1 MRSTQPRNAGTAIS
15 PAFEDRIASDEVTA
29 RAAQHR
35 SMPTHPNSGRIS
47 RRTSVRR
54 RLLLF
59 LIPSLMLLVVGAAA
73 LTYFVALHVATYAYD
88 RSLLDPALDIA
99 ANITTDV
106 DGTRLAMQEQAQ
118 QALLYDHEDI
128 VVFQVRTPAGDV
140 VVGDRDLAR
149 PPPLV
154 AGERAFFDSRLH
166 GEPVRV
172 AVVRS
177 ATGMVV
183 QVAETLHKR
192 NRLIW
197 EILAAGVLP
206 TLLIA
211 VATVVLA
218 WTGVA
223 RGLSP
228 LSWVRTQLL
237 CRTPEDL
244 QPLDEHS
251 TPVEIAPAVEALNR
265 LFAQLRESN
274 EMQQRFLSNAA
285 HQLRTPLAGLQLHLE
300 LLLRRD
306 LPADVHA
313 EIDGLHA
320 ATVRASHLANQL
332 LALAKAEA
340 RADQANRLAVTDL
353 YAVADDAVHEWVQR
367 AIAAGIDLGFD
378 LAHADIAGNALL
390 LGELLDNLLDNALR
404 YTPAG
409 GTVTVRCGRE
419 QGKPYL
425 CVEDNGPGIPES
437 AHGTVFERFSRLAGS
452 PGNGAGLGLSIV
464 KEVVE
469 RHRAV
474 LRMETPA
481 GGGTRIVVTFPSVDV
496 DTTVSSNARSTLPEH
511 ATLAS

>member
-1 MRSTQPRNAGTAIS
+1 MLNPRI
-15 PAFEDRIASDEVTA
+15 P
-29 RAAQHR
+29 
-35 SMPTHPNSGRIS
+35 

-59 LIPSLMLLVVGAAA
+59 LIPSLLLLVVSAAA

-99 ANITTDV
+99 ANITTDG

-118 QALLYDHEDI
+118 QALLYDHEDS

-140 VVGDRDLAR
+140 VVGDRDLA
-149 PPPLV
+149 PPPQLS
-154 AGERAFFDSRLH
+154 AGGLAFFDSRLH
-166 GEPVRV
+166 GEPIRI
-172 AVVRS
+172 AAVRS
-177 ATGMVV
+177 ESGMYV

-211 VATVVLA
+211 VATLVLA

-237 CRTPEDL
+237 RRSPDDL
-244 QPLDEHS
+244 RPLDEHA

-265 LFAQLRESN
+265 LFAQLRQSN

-306 LPADVHA
+306 LPSDVHA

-320 ATVRASHLANQL
+320 ATVRATHLANQL
-332 LALAKAEA
+332 LALAKAEG
-340 RADQANRLAVTDL
+340 RTDQANRLVVTDL
-353 YAVADDAVHEWVQR
+353 YAVADHAVHEWVQR
-367 AIAAGIDLGFD
+367 AIAAGTDLGFD
-378 LAHADIAGNALL
+378 LAHVDIAGNALL

-409 GTVTVRCGRE
+409 GAITVRCGRE
-419 QGKPYL
+419 RGQPYL

-437 AHGTVFERFSRLAGS
+437 AHERVFERFFRLPGS

-474 LRMETPA
+474 LRMESPA
-481 GGGTRIVVTFPSVDV
+481 GGGTRIVVTFPSIDV
-496 DTTVSSNARSTLPEH
+496 DAAVSLNATSAPPER
-511 ATLAS
+511 ATALS

>member
-1 MRSTQPRNAGTAIS
+1 ML
-15 PAFEDRIASDEVTA
+15 A
-29 RAAQHR
+29 RPQ
-35 SMPTHPNSGRIS
+35 SGRIP

-59 LIPSLMLLVVGAAA
+59 LIPSLLLLVVGAGT

-88 RSLLDPALDIA
+88 RSLLDPALYIA
-99 ANITTDV
+99 ANITTDGN
-106 DGTRLAMQEQAQ
+106 GTRLAMQEQAQ
-118 QALLYDHEDI
+118 QALLYDHEDT
-128 VVFQVRTPAGDV
+128 VVFQVRTPGGDIV
-140 VVGDRDLAR
+140 IGDRDLGR
-149 PPPLV
+149 PPPFV
-154 AGERAFFDSRLH
+154 AGDRVFFDSRLR

-172 AVVRS
+172 AAVRS
-177 ATGMVV
+177 ESGMYV

-211 VATVVLA
+211 VATLVLT

-237 CRTPEDL
+237 ARTPEDL
-244 QPLDEHS
+244 QPLDEHA

-274 EMQQRFLSNAA
+274 QMQQRFLSNAA

-306 LPADVHA
+306 LPLDVHA

-340 RADQANRLAVTDL
+340 WAGQADRLVVTDL
-353 YAVADDAVHEWVQR
+353 YAVADHAVSEWVQR

-409 GTVTVRCGRE
+409 GAVTVRCGRE
-419 QGKPYL
+419 RGQPYL
-425 CVEDNGPGIPES
+425 SVEDNGPGIPES
-437 AHGTVFERFSRLAGS
+437 ARGRVFERFFRLAGS

-474 LRMETPA
+474 LRVESPA
-481 GGGTRIVVTFPSVDV
+481 GGGTRIIVTFPSIDV
-496 DTTVSSNARSTLPEH
+496 DPAISADGTTPLPEH
-511 ATLAS
+511 AIALS